1 MGWVTGSL
9 PLQLESWFWQGPA
22 ICGALRSL
30 ECRIHRVRAELLPQ
44 SLLRELGGWGAGR
57 QAGRGALPL
66 YSLALPREGVG
77 HRLPKQVAFRA
88 GGAALGKALGKRCP
102 YTHHSCPA
110 VSQRCLP
117 RHRVPRTHKEHGR
130 GTEPFR
136 VIAPW
141 GSGRLWSLPLGHQPV
156 LCRAS
161 TPTPVVSWPEPLMV
175 TPAAHSPPHRALR
188 PAAATLQRG
197 ALGQGPAEAPARLLL
212 QTSSARRGSQAG
224 FH

>member
-88 GGAALGKALGKRCP
+88 GGLLSERPWASAAPTPTTAVPLF
-102 YTHHSCPA
+102 HSA
-110 VSQRCLP
+110 AS
-117 RHRVPRTHKEHGR
+117 R
-130 GTEPFR
+130 GTGSL
-136 VIAPW
+136 APTRNM
-141 GSGRLWSLPLGHQPV
+141 GEGRSHFG
-156 LCRAS
+156 
-161 TPTPVVSWPEPLMV
+161 
-175 TPAAHSPPHRALR
+175 
-188 PAAATLQRG
+188 
-197 ALGQGPAEAPARLLL
+197 
-212 QTSSARRGSQAG
+212 
-224 FH
+224 